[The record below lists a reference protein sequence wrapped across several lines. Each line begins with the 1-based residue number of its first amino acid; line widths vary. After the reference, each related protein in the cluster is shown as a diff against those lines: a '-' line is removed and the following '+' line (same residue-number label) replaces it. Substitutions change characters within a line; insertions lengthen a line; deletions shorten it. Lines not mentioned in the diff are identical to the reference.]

1 MSRRTLAL
9 VLAALCF
16 AAACRTRSRP
26 VRIGSKN
33 FSEQVLLAEI
43 LAQAAEAEGVRV
55 DRKLDLGGTFV
66 CHRALVAGQLD
77 AYPEYS
83 GTALTAILK
92 LPPVSDPA
100 AVRERVAREYAARWN
115 LVWGPPLGFENTFA
129 LVMRGE
135 EARRLGIRKISDL
148 AAHPELK
155 PGFGYEFLE
164 RADGYPG
171 LARAYG
177 LRFSSRPAQM
187 DLGLLYPALARGT
200 VDLVA
205 GNSTDGLIEAIG
217 GVVLD
222 DDRRYFPPYDAAF
235 VLRRE
240 ALRMPGVAR
249 AVARLAGKIDAST
262 MRRLNSRIDRDKARP
277 EDVARDFLAQIGRS
291 GPGSANL
298 EKTNGSR

>member
-1 MSRRTLAL
+1 MIRRAAVLL
-9 VLAALCF
+9 LAALG
-16 AAACRTRSRP
+16 AATGCRTREHP

-55 DRKLDLGGTFV
+55 QRKLNLGGTFV
-66 CHRALVAGQLD
+66 CHKALVAGQLD

-92 LPPVSDPA
+92 LPPICDPA
-100 AVRERVAREYAARWN
+100 AVRDRVAREYASRWN
-115 LVWGPPLGFENTFA
+115 LVWGPSLGFENTFA

-177 LRFSSRPAQM
+177 LAFSSRPAQM
-187 DLGLLYPALARGT
+187 DLGLLYPALQNRT
-200 VDLVA
+200 VDVVA
-205 GNSTDGLIEAIG
+205 GNSTDGLIAAIG
-217 GVVLD
+217 GVVLE

-240 ALRMPGVAR
+240 TLRQPGLAR
-249 AVARLAGKIDAST
+249 AVARLAGRIDPGE
-262 MRRLNSRIDRDKARP
+262 MRRLNARIDRDKARP
-277 EDVARDFLAQIGRS
+277 EEVARDFLAQIGRS
-291 GPGSANL
+291 LPGSANL
-298 EKTNGSR
+298 EKTNGAR